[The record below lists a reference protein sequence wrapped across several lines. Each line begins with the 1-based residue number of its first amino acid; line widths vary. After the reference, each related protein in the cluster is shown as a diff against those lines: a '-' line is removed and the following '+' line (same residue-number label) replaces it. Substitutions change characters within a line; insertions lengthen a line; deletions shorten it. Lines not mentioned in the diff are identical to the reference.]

1 MASSTPQTNALSPTQ
16 QAELLASV
24 TRETL
29 TAIVVHEAI
38 RDADGQITD
47 YRIIFANPKA
57 AEWMQCSVA
66 ELLTK
71 TLSNVYPGVMQSL
84 FASQYQ
90 QVIETGQPA
99 RFEQRVGDEWFDFS
113 VAKLGDGFVAS
124 AVNTTQSRHQR
135 QQLEALNRELIRS
148 NENLR
153 QFASVASH
161 DLQEPLRKIQAFSD
175 LLQQQFTGQL
185 SPDAQ
190 DIVHRMQNAA
200 QRASTL
206 VRDLL
211 AYSRVSTDRQ
221 PLKQLSL
228 ATVLADVLDDLDFA
242 LHEVG
247 GRVQLAQLP
256 TLPADPIQLRQL
268 FHNLLSNAI
277 KFRQPDQPPV
287 ISIGAETV
295 PADALPADR
304 ILPGKMPDQL
314 FWKITVRD
322 NGIGFDAQH
331 NERIFQL
338 FQRLHG
344 KNRYAGTGIGL
355 AIARRVAENH
365 GGFIIADSMPGAGAT
380 FAVYLPG

>member
-1 MASSTPQTNALSPTQ
+1 MQ
-16 QAELLASV
+16 QAELLVSV

-71 TLSNVYPGVMQSL
+71 TLSGVYPGVMQSA

-90 QVIETGQPA
+90 QVIATGQPA
-99 RFEQRVGDEWFDFS
+99 RFEQRVGEEWFDFS

-153 QFASVASH
+153 QFAYVASH
-161 DLQEPLRKIQAFSD
+161 DLQEPLRKIQAFGD
-175 LLQQQFTGQL
+175 LLQQQYGRQF

-190 DIVHRMQNAA
+190 DIVHRMQSAA

-206 VRDLL
+206 IRDLL
-211 AYSRVSTDRQ
+211 AYSRVSTERQ
-221 PLKQLSL
+221 PHKKL
-228 ATVLADVLDDLDFA
+228 ALDTVLTEVLDDLDFA
-242 LHEVG
+242 LREVG
-247 GRVQLAQLP
+247 GQVQVAELP
-256 TLPADPIQLRQL
+256 TLPGDQIQLRQL
-268 FHNLLSNAI
+268 FQNLLSNAI
-277 KFRQPDQPPV
+277 KFRRPNQSPV
-287 ISIGAETV
+287 ISIAARSIR
-295 PADALPADR
+295 ADALPPDR
-304 ILPGKMPDQL
+304 IAATKQPNQP
-314 FWKITVRD
+314 FWIITVQD

-344 KNRYAGTGIGL
+344 RTRYAGTGIGL
-355 AIARRVAENH
+355 AIARQVADNH
-365 GGFIIADSMPGAGAT
+365 GGFIVADSTPGAGAT
-380 FAVYLPG
+380 FSVYLPG